1 MKKLPLKWKLTILY
15 TIFMM
20 LLTGGMIGVLL
31 SLSNKEILTSME
43 RALEEKVFSV
53 FDDVEW
59 EDGKLDID
67 SDITEVEDGIYL
79 SVYDGSGNLLSGRIP
94 YEFTENVGLS
104 QGASAADNRGNEM
117 VRDGCDF
124 EY

>member
-43 RALEEKVFSV
+43 RALEEKVF
-53 FDDVEW
+53 
-59 EDGKLDID
+59 
-67 SDITEVEDGIYL
+67 
-79 SVYDGSGNLLSGRIP
+79 
-94 YEFTENVGLS
+94 
-104 QGASAADNRGNEM
+104 
-117 VRDGCDF
+117 
-124 EY
+124 

>member
-67 SDITEVEDGIYL
+67 SDITEVEDGIY
-79 SVYDGSGNLLSGRIP
+79 P
-94 YEFTENVGLS
+94 CMM
-104 QGASAADNRGNEM
+104 GAAI
-117 VRDGCDF
+117 C
-124 EY
+124 

>member
-94 YEFTENVGLS
+94 
-104 QGASAADNRGNEM
+104 
-117 VRDGCDF
+117 
-124 EY
+124 